1 MQDRACHA
9 ECAAGNQPPAA
20 HSFVSLLRE
29 GTKVGYDC
37 GMSETSPHANPAEA
51 DEKNWLAL
59 LSSTEV
65 FGPFTYAE
73 LKGYLESGQ
82 IAATAQFF
90 RKEGSLEGAES
101 RVESLVRRAAE
112 AEERFRGAEAES
124 TRLGADLK
132 AKDLEFEGER
142 KQMSADV
149 AKLRADIVRRD
160 AEIETLRK
168 SVERLDGLEKERLGL
183 ETKAL
188 EAERSGQEW
197 KARAERLEAEVA
209 ELRRAAQERGRR
221 IAELA
226 TSLRELAEEGVPQA
240 EPEGGAPRRPGPGL
254 AKKPSRRVEPA
265 VHPIEEVEVVEP
277 EPAAP
282 GTGSDGARL
291 ASLEAQAQEELARLR
306 SRNGGVAMPRWS
318 RRQA

>member
-1 MQDRACHA
+1 MQGRACHD
-9 ECAAGNQPPAA
+9 ECAAGNKPPAA
-20 HSFVSLLRE
+20 HLFVSLLRE
-29 GTKVGYDC
+29 GTEVGYDC
-37 GMSETSPHANPAEA
+37 DMSETSPHANPAEA
-51 DEKNWLAL
+51 GEKSWLAL

-73 LKGYLESGQ
+73 LKSYLESGQ

-90 RKEGSLEGAES
+90 RKEASLEGAES

-197 KARAERLEAEVA
+197 KARAERLEAEVS
-209 ELRRAAQERGRR
+209 ELRRTAQERGRR

-226 TSLRELAEEGVPQA
+226 TSLRELAEDGAQA
-240 EPEGGAPRRPGPGL
+240 EPDGEAPRRPGPGM
-254 AKKPSRRVEPA
+254 AKKPSRRVEPV
-265 VHPIEEVEVVEP
+265 VHPIEEAEVVEP
-277 EPAAP
+277 EQAAS
-282 GTGSDGARL
+282 GAGSGGARL
-291 ASLEAQAQEELARLR
+291 ASLEAQAQEELVRLR
-306 SRNGGVAMPRWS
+306 SRGGGVAMPRWS